1 MSYYRID
8 VTMKNGFKYSY
19 TCVARMMP
27 GMKEASHGY
36 WVENVESTQ
45 ITKEEHE
52 TTWGVYKEP
61 AKKPEKVIP
70 MMDPP
75 KKIPKGTKV
84 VPKKETTKNPKEATK
99 EKTKIPKMA
108 SLENFFDGV
117 EEAPKN
123 KILKK
128 RV

>member
-27 GMKEASHGY
+27 GMKESSRGY
-36 WVENVESTQ
+36 WVEKVESTE

-70 MMDPP
+70 MTDPP
-75 KKIPKGTKV
+75 KKKSV
-84 VPKKETTKNPKEATK
+84 EKKTA
-99 EKTKIPKMA
+99 KIPKMA